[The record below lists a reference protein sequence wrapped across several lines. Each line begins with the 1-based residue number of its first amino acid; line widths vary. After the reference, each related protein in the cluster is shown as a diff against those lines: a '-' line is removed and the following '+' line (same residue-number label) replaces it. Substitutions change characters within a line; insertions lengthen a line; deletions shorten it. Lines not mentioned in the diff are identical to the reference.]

1 MSMVELEL
9 LLEKQRELQTLMG
22 QSVHASI
29 KVHGI
34 YIPSRELQKRLH
46 EFTQHLV
53 NYTHDEKY
61 QFQFIGSA
69 TGLALEGRRVLVA
82 TQHQMKGC
90 RPDDIGILRLTK
102 MSYLSSAG
110 VLAIKSRGTSYSN
123 DANDLCAFD
132 YTPAAGDDNEL
143 ARHFFQL
150 DENSVLREG
159 EKVVGFLAYGC
170 PFDQQVYD
178 IVDRNHVGLVIK
190 SITCQAV
197 KQSSDEK
204 LGSCQSL
211 SDMDFDP
218 NGLSGGPVFATV
230 LLGHEFVLKFAGI
243 INRAGG
249 GFIHFIKAEAVIGL
263 LNLGFEQ

>member
-1 MSMVELEL
+1 M
-9 LLEKQRELQTLMG
+9 LLEKQRELQTLLG

-53 NYTHDEKY
+53 NYTHDETY
-61 QFQFIGSA
+61 QVQFIGSA
-69 TGLALEGRRVLVA
+69 TGLAFQGRRVLVA

-90 RPDDIGILRLTK
+90 RPDDIGILRLTN

-110 VLAIKSRGTSYSN
+110 VLAIKSPFAPYSS

-132 YTPAAGDDNEL
+132 YTPATGDDTEL

-150 DENSVLREG
+150 DENSLLREG
-159 EKVVGFLAYGC
+159 DKVIGFLAYGC
-170 PFDQQVYD
+170 PFDHQVYD

-190 SITCQAV
+190 SITCQPV
-197 KQSSDEK
+197 KQSFDEK
-204 LGSCQSL
+204 LGSCQAL

-243 INRAGG
+243 INISGG
-249 GFIHFIKAEAVIGL
+249 GFVHFIKAGAVVTL
-263 LNLGFEQ
+263 LNPGFDQL